1 MVVLNLVAIAVVLW
15 LAHRRGGTVATL
27 VAAAVVAVVVRGYG
41 FEVVTQ
47 PWNPYLPL
55 LFWLALLLAA
65 WGVLDGDH
73 RLVVVV
79 AAIGSLCAQT
89 HMPYLGLS
97 LGMGTLCVAWLVW
110 DAARHPV
117 ERHPITRSLGLA
129 GIVSAVLWLPPVA
142 DQLTHD
148 PGNLRMIADY
158 FREPPDDP
166 VGTVEGVRLVLRHL
180 DVFRLIGGAFGA
192 DGHVTRAGFDLTGS
206 VLPGVLVLA
215 VWLAAVITAWRLRQR
230 AILGLH
236 VVIGWSLVLAA
247 VSMSRIFGKVWYY
260 LTLWAWTTT
269 ALVVVSII
277 WTAVVV
283 LGRRLPARRS
293 TVTRGAAGVVA
304 AVGVLSWGALTV
316 EALGARV
323 PEQHLSDTLRVI
335 TGPTVDALESGDGLS
350 AGADGTYVVTWNDA
364 RYFGSQGY
372 GLVNELERRGFD
384 VGVPFTWR
392 VPVTPQR
399 VVTDGEADAEIR
411 LATGFYV
418 DQVAD
423 APGAELVVEYDP
435 RDADDLAE
443 ARALE
448 SELTDSLRELGLDD
462 LVPLIESNLF
472 GVQLDPRVPVELQEI
487 VDRLLEL
494 GTPTAVFLVPVG
506 TDR

>member
-1 MVVLNLVAIAVVLW
+1 M
-15 LAHRRGGTVATL
+15 
-27 VAAAVVAVVVRGYG
+27 VRGYG

-47 PWNPYLPL
+47 RGTYLPL

-65 WGVLDGDH
+65 WGVSTATTGWWSSWPRSD
-73 RLVVVV
+73 R
-79 AAIGSLCAQT
+79 CARRT

-110 DAARHPV
+110 DAARH
-117 ERHPITRSLGLA
+117 RSSGTRSHDR
-129 GIVSAVLWLPPVA
+129 SASPASCRRCRGCRRWPISSP
-142 DQLTHD
+142 HD

-180 DVFRLIGGAFGA
+180 DVFRPIGGAFGA
-192 DGHVTRAGFDLTGS
+192 DGHVTRAGSTS
-206 VLPGVLVLA
+206 PAALPARAGARRLA
-215 VWLAAVITAWRLRQR
+215 RRRDHGAAPPRQR